1 MTVSAYILIET
12 EMGRAGDVARAILR
26 LVGGSESLIRPVPDR
41 PGPDRRY
48 ALDSSRAR
56 RELGWSPEVPFE
68 RGLEETVAWY
78 LGNEGWWRP
87 IREGRYKG
95 ERLGLNG

>member
-1 MTVSAYILIET
+1 MT
-12 EMGRAGDVARAILR
+12 
-26 LVGGSESLIRPVPDR
+26 
-41 PGPDRRY
+41 
-48 ALDSSRAR
+48 
-56 RELGWSPEVPFE
+56 ELGWRPQKTFE
-68 RGLEETVAWY
+68 QALEETVAWY